1 VSKISPR
8 GRDVFIFLL
17 AVLSPPLLY
26 YFRYYDD
33 SRLTSWVDVAE
44 VVSPRKVYI
53 AIILGLFISY
63 GLSVISYIPKRK
75 KTFLFLI
82 SFAIS
87 SLFWSEPEVIIDASR
102 YFTQAKHLELYGIGY
117 FLRQW
122 AEGILAW
129 TDLPFIPMLYGIV
142 FKIFGE
148 SRLYIQIL
156 NSLFMASS
164 VLFLYLLGRDIWEE
178 EVGLVGAMFLLGIPY
193 LYTQVPLMLVD
204 VAGMCFLI
212 GSVLFFRRAILFG
225 RLYLPLASVFISIC
239 LLTKYSL
246 LPALSVLRVVLFIE
260 KKGLRRAIFV
270 ISISLIIV
278 LPIII
283 FKYRAFSEQI
293 GLLLGYQSQGLG
305 RWSESFLSIFLYQMH
320 PFLAL
325 LGIASIYI
333 AIRRRDI
340 KYILPLWLVFLVF
353 AFGIRRIRYIIP
365 VFPMFSLMAG
375 YGLSVFK
382 DKAIKGFVVSSAV
395 ITSIVIGVFAYLPY
409 LDSLSA
415 INLKKAGAYIDSM
428 HSDTIEVICHYDYL
442 EINPSIT
449 VPLLDIYT
457 KKKII
462 YRDSPLS
469 LTKDFLTSPF
479 RFTWLYKNPPYYEKG
494 SEKPDILAVISDN
507 LETIPDIEGYK
518 VGAIF
523 NATDNYIFQSKVKV
537 FVFGD

>member
-1 VSKISPR
+1 MSKISPR
-8 GRDVFIFLL
+8 GKNVFIFLL
-17 AVLSPPLLY
+17 AVLLPPLLY

-44 VVSPRKVYI
+44 VISAQKVYI
-53 AIILGLFISY
+53 AIILGVFVSY
-63 GLSVISYIPKRK
+63 GLSMISYIPKRK
-75 KTFLFLI
+75 KIFIFLI

-87 SLFWSEPEVIIDASR
+87 ALFWTEPEVIIDASR
-102 YFTQAKHLELYGIGY
+102 YFIQAKYLELYGIRY

-129 TDLPFIPMLYGIV
+129 TDLPFIPMLYGVV

-164 VLFLYLLGRDIWEE
+164 VLFLYLLGRDLWEE
-178 EVGLVGAMFLLGIPY
+178 EVGLYGSVFLLSIPY

-204 VAGMCFLI
+204 VASMCFLI

-225 RLYLPLASVFISIC
+225 GLYVPTASVFISIC

-246 LPALSVLRVVLFIE
+246 WPALSVLLVVLFVE

-270 ISISLIIV
+270 IFISLIIV

-293 GLLLGYQSQGLG
+293 GLLLEYQSQGLG

-325 LGIASIYI
+325 LGIVSIYI
-333 AIRRRDI
+333 AIRKRDI

-353 AFGIRRIRYIIP
+353 AFGVRRIRYIIA

-382 DKAIKGFVVSSAV
+382 DKAIKGFIVSLAV
-395 ITSIVIGVFAYLPY
+395 ITSIIIGVFAYLPY
-409 LDSLSA
+409 LNSLSA
-415 INLKKAGAYIDSM
+415 INLKKAGAYMDSM
-428 HSDTIEVICHYDYL
+428 HSDKVEVICHYDYL
-442 EINPSIT
+442 GINPSIT

-457 KKKII
+457 KKKIT
-462 YRDSPLS
+462 YKGSPIS
-469 LTKDFLTSPF
+469 LPEDFLTSPF
-479 RFTWLYKNPPYYEKG
+479 RFTWLYKAPPYYEKD
-494 SEKPDILAVISDN
+494 SEKPDILAVITDN
-507 LETIPDIEGYK
+507 LETTPDIEGYK
-518 VGAIF
+518 VSVVF
-523 NATDNYIFQSKVKV
+523 NATDNYMFQSKVKILQRI
-537 FVFGD
+537 D